1 MSKHFRILVAEDEFI
16 VAFDLCDTV
25 KEAGFEV
32 EGPHSAISS
41 AMLAVQKARPDLAIL
56 DVRLED
62 GDSFSLAETLMA
74 EDVPVIFHSGQF
86 SPDEVRRRYPAAI
99 ACAKPCPPN
108 VILQKVQQA
117 LSTTH

>member
-1 MSKHFRILVAEDEFI
+1 MSDHVRILVAEDEFI

-32 EGPHSAISS
+32 EGPHSEIST
-41 AMLAVQKARPDLAIL
+41 AMLAVQKSRPDLAIL

-62 GDSFSLAETLMA
+62 GDSFKLAEALMA

-86 SPDEVRRRYPAAI
+86 SPDEVRRRFPSAI
-99 ACAKPCPPN
+99 ACAKPCPPT
-108 VILQKVQQA
+108 VMLDKVREA
-117 LSTTH
+117 LSVH

>member
-1 MSKHFRILVAEDEFI
+1 MSDHVRILVAEDEFI

-32 EGPHSAISS
+32 EGPHSEIST
-41 AMLAVQKARPDLAIL
+41 AMLAVQKSRPDLAIL

-62 GDSFSLAETLMA
+62 GDSFKLAEALMA

-86 SPDEVRRRYPAAI
+86 SPDEVRRRFPSAI
-99 ACAKPCPPN
+99 ACSKPCPPT
-108 VILQKVQQA
+108 VMLDKVREA
-117 LSTTH
+117 LSVH